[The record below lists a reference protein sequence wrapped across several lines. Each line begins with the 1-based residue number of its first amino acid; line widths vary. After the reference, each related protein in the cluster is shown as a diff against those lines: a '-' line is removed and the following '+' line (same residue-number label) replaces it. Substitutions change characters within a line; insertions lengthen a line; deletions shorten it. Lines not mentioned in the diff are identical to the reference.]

1 METNEC
7 KHFLLGFSIFK
18 WIKQTFSVLFRGFK
32 VWWTARTKICR
43 NKTWNKK
50 KQFLWI
56 FGLWMEKQ
64 MQASMRCKD
73 RYHLSQE
80 LKLLYQMLQAEI
92 QATQLDGLR
101 FKNSDWTGRTDG
113 YGAAR
118 RTRWR
123 GRWPIWFLKQKRVIF
138 MSFYESKWWTER
150 KLNDKWRTEANMTFY
165 GFLYWMENLELYDAK
180 WNKIREG

>member
-1 METNEC
+1 MKRNQIQNINFFWD
-7 KHFLLGFSIFK
+7 FLLWKLMNANTFFWDFRFLNESNK
-18 WIKQTFSVLFRGFK
+18 TFSFLFRGFK

-80 LKLLYQMLQAEI
+80 LKLWYQNVVGTGGVTHELI
-92 QATQLDGLR
+92 
-101 FKNSDWTGRTDG
+101 KNGGTKLKSDRPEMWSI
-113 YGAAR
+113 
-118 RTRWR
+118 
-123 GRWPIWFLKQKRVIF
+123 WP
-138 MSFYESKWWTER
+138 
-150 KLNDKWRTEANMTFY
+150 D
-165 GFLYWMENLELYDAK
+165 YDLIT
-180 WNKIREG
+180 WNKGN